1 MALPTTAGSRLARF
15 VAELEWTSVPP
26 AIRTLVRDHVLD
38 TIGCILAAVGG
49 PSWSAAMR
57 TVNADGG
64 YPQASAAGCADLVTC
79 RQAAQVNGVLARSLE
94 FDDMVM
100 PDLHPSGVVVP
111 AVLAVGEHRG
121 ATGETVL
128 AATAGALE
136 ALVRLGRAGCD
147 PRSRT
152 SRFLLRGQDATAICG
167 TVAAAAAAARLM
179 GLDAQGA
186 AHAIGIAVTMSAGSL
201 EANRSGGSVKQ
212 FSSGRAAE
220 SAVAAASLAAAGVT
234 GPLTALEGRYGFYQC
249 FLDGDVDLDVLAGD
263 LGNRWEIA
271 DLRYKPYPSNYYTQ
285 AGVDAA
291 LALRDRGLRAADVAS
306 LRLGVALPM
315 LHTMGEPTEVKQR
328 PADGYAAKFSGP
340 YTLACALLGGSGLGL
355 GLDDFR
361 DQLVRDP
368 ERVALMARVEV
379 EADERCD
386 AIFPE
391 HAPAI
396 VDAVTTDGT
405 RWHEEVL
412 TNRGSRQRPLTPDE
426 VAAKF
431 AMNAGRTLPAEQVEV
446 VRGAVWDLA
455 GAADAS
461 TMVHSLRAARRLR

>member
-1 MALPTTAGSRLARF
+1 MALHATAGSRLARF

-49 PSWSAAMR
+49 TSWAAATR
-57 TVNADGG
+57 TVSADGG
-64 YPQASAAGCADLVTC
+64 FPQATAAGCADLVTC

-94 FDDMVM
+94 FDDMAM

-136 ALVRLGRAGCD
+136 ALVRLGRAGFD

-152 SRFLLRGQDATAICG
+152 SRFLLRGQDSSAICG
-167 TVAAAAAAARLM
+167 TVAAAAGAARLM
-179 GLDAQGA
+179 GLDAEGA

-212 FSSGRAAE
+212 FNSGRAAE
-220 SAVAAASLAAAGVT
+220 PAVEAASLAVAGVT
-234 GPLTALEGRYGFYQC
+234 GPPTSLEGRYGFCQC
-249 FLDGDVDLDVLAGD
+249 FLDGDFDLDVLAGD

-315 LHTMGEPTEVKQR
+315 LHTMGEPTDVKQR

-340 YTLACALLGGSGLGL
+340 YTVACALLGGSGLGL

-379 EADERCD
+379 EANERCD

-412 TNRGSRQRPLTPDE
+412 TNRGSLQRPLTPDE

-431 AMNAGRTLPAEQVEV
+431 ATNAGPTLPAEQVEV
-446 VRGAVWDLA
+446 VRDAVWDLG
-455 GAADAS
+455 GAADVS
-461 TMVHSLRAARRLR
+461 TVVHSLRAARRLR

>member
-1 MALPTTAGSRLARF
+1 
-15 VAELEWTSVPP
+15 
-26 AIRTLVRDHVLD
+26 
-38 TIGCILAAVGG
+38 
-49 PSWSAAMR
+49 
-57 TVNADGG
+57 
-64 YPQASAAGCADLVTC
+64 
-79 RQAAQVNGVLARSLE
+79 
-94 FDDMVM
+94 
-100 PDLHPSGVVVP
+100 
-111 AVLAVGEHRG
+111 
-121 ATGETVL
+121 
-128 AATAGALE
+128 
-136 ALVRLGRAGCD
+136 
-147 PRSRT
+147 
-152 SRFLLRGQDATAICG
+152 
-167 TVAAAAAAARLM
+167 
-179 GLDAQGA
+179 
-186 AHAIGIAVTMSAGSL
+186 
-201 EANRSGGSVKQ
+201 
-212 FSSGRAAE
+212 
-220 SAVAAASLAAAGVT
+220 
-234 GPLTALEGRYGFYQC
+234 
-249 FLDGDVDLDVLAGD
+249 
-263 LGNRWEIA
+263 
-271 DLRYKPYPSNYYTQ
+271 
-285 AGVDAA
+285 
-291 LALRDRGLRAADVAS
+291 
-306 LRLGVALPM
+306 M

-340 YTLACALLGGSGLGL
+340 YTVACALLGGSGLGL

-412 TNRGSRQRPLTPDE
+412 TNRGSPQRPLTPDE

-446 VRGAVWDLA
+446 VRDAVWDLA